1 MARIPTGAKRPSDHL
16 SAVKRPQD
24 PASDSSVS
32 DVDEIVTPGQSTIE
46 FDGEVYQIDFDAI
59 NDIEVLE
66 AFQRPGFMG
75 PDMNGAITA
84 LQKALGPEYERFK
97 EDQVAKHG
105 RCKATALAALF
116 REVDRQA
123 PGN

>member
-1 MARIPTGAKRPSDHL
+1 MARIPVGAKRPDDHQ
-16 SAVKRPQD
+16 APKRPQD
-24 PASDSSVS
+24 AAPDSSVR
-32 DVDEIVTPGQSTIE
+32 DVEGFPSPGKGTVG
-46 FDGEVYQIDFDAI
+46 FDGEVYQVDFDAI

-84 LQKALGPEYERFK
+84 LQKALGSEYERFK
-97 EDQVAKHG
+97 EDQRSKHG
-105 RCKATALAALF
+105 VCKATALAALF